1 MTNQRSGRE
10 PGTWEFWKI
19 DGPHGYNTLRYVY
32 ARWNWPHGLAYFFN
46 VFVAIIVYLLFLG
59 LSLALFWHRIA
70 PIVGYM
76 FVSGICVRCLD
87 SLLYSDKFGVEVCA
101 WRKIPLVDCCIV
113 ITNVYYDM
121 YLCFLESLEDCFLMR

>member
-76 FVSGICVRCLD
+76 FVSRAFVSDAWTPYLTQTNLVLKCVLGEKYP
-87 SLLYSDKFGVEVCA
+87 LL
-101 WRKIPLVDCCIV
+101 IV
-113 ITNVYYDM
+113 V
-121 YLCFLESLEDCFLMR
+121 LS